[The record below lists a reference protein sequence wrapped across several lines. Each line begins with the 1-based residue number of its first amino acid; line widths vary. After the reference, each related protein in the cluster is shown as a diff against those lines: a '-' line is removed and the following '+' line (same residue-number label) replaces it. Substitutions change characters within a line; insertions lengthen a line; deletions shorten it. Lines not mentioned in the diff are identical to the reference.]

1 MMMKKK
7 NLISELN
14 RHISHISKRF
24 SVAAELTED
33 AAFAQRAGVL
43 LQQPG
48 VHAVSVVLVK
58 TRQHPQTLT
67 PPDKHTDPLSTHTT
81 GTLRE
86 TNSVK
91 SRRKSDLVVVERLQT
106 DGAVV
111 RLGRLGRVAP
121 QFGLTI
127 GFGLEGGHSLQD
139 VLLGKELQD
148 IRRLNLI
155 KSNER
160 G

>member
-1 MMMKKK
+1 M
-7 NLISELN
+7 SG
-14 RHISHISKRF
+14 
-24 SVAAELTED
+24 LTED

-67 PPDKHTDPLSTHTT
+67 PPDKAHTHADTLSSHRTE
-81 GTLRE
+81 TLRE
-86 TNSVK
+86 SSTLRSRCK
-91 SRRKSDLVVVERLQT
+91 SHLVVVERLQT
-106 DGAVV
+106 HGAVV
-111 RLGRLGRVAP
+111 RLGRP

-127 GFGLEGGHSLQD
+127 HFGLEGGHSLQD

-155 KSNER
+155 RSNER
-160 G
+160 GSPEVTGSNDTAELEE